1 MDPILPKEIDQPIP
15 ADLLRHTRI
24 DGYSL
29 LAALLNKAPSADL
42 LLQMRHTQWEA
53 HTPED
58 LIAALIDLRDT
69 ARHTTVQDAEKEF
82 QSLFVG
88 LGQGE
93 VVPYASWYLEGM
105 LMTLPLAR
113 LRLALSKYGVV
124 RRPSVHESEDH
135 AGLMCETLVLLAG
148 DRRLSIRDYHRFF
161 NEHISLW
168 MFDLFAD
175 LVRAPSAKF
184 YRSVG
189 RLGTCMLAMDQRFL
203 SNSGV
208 EVLH

>member
-1 MDPILPKEIDQPIP
+1 MEPVLPNKADPPTRADILRY
-15 ADLLRHTRI
+15 ARI
-24 DGYSL
+24 DAYSL
-29 LAALLNKAPSADL
+29 LAALLNAAPSAEL
-42 LLQMRHTQWEA
+42 LLQLRHIQWET

-58 LIAALIDLRDT
+58 LIVALMDLRDS

-82 QSLFVG
+82 QSLLVG
-88 LGQGE
+88 LGRGE

-113 LRLALSKYGVV
+113 LRLALSRYGVA
-124 RRPSVHESEDH
+124 RRPYVHEAEDH

-148 DRRLSIRDYHRFF
+148 DRRLSVRDYGRFF
-161 NEHISLW
+161 NEHIAPW

-175 LVRAPSAKF
+175 LQRAPSAKF

-189 RLGTCMLAMDQRFL
+189 RLGTCMLAMDQHFL
-203 SNSGV
+203 SESGT
-208 EVLH
+208 EVSH